1 MGFLGEDAP
10 VGADLR
16 RIAGPKKA
24 FDAGYLFFDLDLI
37 DPGRILKTEE
47 GSPYRILLQ
56 FIKAP

>member
-1 MGFLGEDAP
+1 M
-10 VGADLR
+10 GADLR